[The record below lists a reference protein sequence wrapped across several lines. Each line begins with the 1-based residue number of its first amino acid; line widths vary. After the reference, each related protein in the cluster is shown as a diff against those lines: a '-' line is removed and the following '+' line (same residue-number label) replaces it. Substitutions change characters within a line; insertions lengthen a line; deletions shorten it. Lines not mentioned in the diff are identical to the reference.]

1 METSDQTKQPLLKK
15 YDLLAKKFHQAY
27 LDGKGRGTE
36 AVTDALEKAHQQ
48 MLDAEEFTVEQG
60 RELKKYLIRDLDQ
73 TIADF
78 DYLGDEAKDK
88 LNPSRLGAGV
98 LASLA
103 AVLEAAESALHS
115 LTEKAKDKLSYKS
128 GEITSA
134 GTLTCQACGQEVHL
148 KATGHVPPCPKC
160 KASQFKKGY

>member
-1 METSDQTKQPLLKK
+1 METTDSTKQPLLKK
-15 YDLLAKKFHQAY
+15 YDLLAKKFRDAY
-27 LDGKGRGTE
+27 VDGKNRGSDAISE
-36 AVTDALEKAHQQ
+36 ALETAHKQ

-60 RELKKYLIRDLDQ
+60 QELKQYLLRDLDQ
-73 TIADF
+73 TVADF
-78 DYLGDEAKDK
+78 EHLGDEAKDK
-88 LNPSRLGAGV
+88 LNPSRLGVGV

-103 AVLEAAESALHS
+103 SVLEAAETALHS
-115 LTEKAKDKLSYKS
+115 LTEKTNKKLSYKS

-134 GTLTCQACGQEVHL
+134 GTLTCQSCGQTLHL